1 MYTECQN
8 TVTVTWH
15 VGKLFIMIRSNN
27 IFQPLVECCEVL
39 CHWSIF
45 HNNKER
51 SLFSRVTNY
60 LELRSISDSLD
71 AQHLSLLFVARV
83 HQESFYQNGR
93 YQYRQSRISS
103 REKALLLQQLKSL
116 LISHILTHFSS
127 GDSQVSEEG
136 SGVPAEVSPGSRW
149 RNIHRVCISQAW
161 QVNIRYTSI
170 TISWY
175 FPWTDIIPISDISFL
190 KVMQNANYFWS
201 QNQNC
206 KQQN

>member
-45 HNNKER
+45 HNNEER

-71 AQHLSLLFVARV
+71 AQHLSLLFVVWV
-83 HQESFYQNGR
+83 HKESFCQSGR
-93 YQYRQSRISS
+93 YSYRQSRISS
-103 REKALLLQQLKSL
+103 REKALLLQQLILKVITSISHSDSL
-116 LISHILTHFSS
+116 LFRRLS
-127 GDSQVSEEG
+127 GLGGRQWSPSGGQ
-136 SGVPAEVSPGSRW
+136 SGVQMKEYS
-149 RNIHRVCISQAW
+149 
-161 QVNIRYTSI
+161 
-170 TISWY
+170 
-175 FPWTDIIPISDISFL
+175 
-190 KVMQNANYFWS
+190 
-201 QNQNC
+201 
-206 KQQN
+206 

>member
-1 MYTECQN
+1 MKSPMYTECQN

-45 HNNKER
+45 HNNEER
-51 SLFSRVTNY
+51 SLFSWVTNY

-93 YQYRQSRISS
+93 YSYRQSRISS
-103 REKALLLQQLKSL
+103 REKALLLQQLILSHYFYLTFWLTSL
-116 LISHILTHFSS
+116 QETLRSRRKAVE
-127 GDSQVSEEG
+127 SQRRSVRGPDEG
-136 SGVPAEVSPGSRW
+136 IFIEFA
-149 RNIHRVCISQAW
+149 
-161 QVNIRYTSI
+161 Y
-170 TISWY
+170 
-175 FPWTDIIPISDISFL
+175 L
-190 KVMQNANYFWS
+190 KRDR
-201 QNQNC
+201 
-206 KQQN
+206 